1 MCVCVWYNRTV
12 DDDFGLVRWR
22 TCGAVVRGVESQL
35 LERFVVPRC
44 YQLNDNLANNET
56 FGWEFARRY
65 DMFLL
70 LLLLINHYYLMNC
83 TLLVPGAKVNLF
95 TASEVTT
102 LWRYKNACF
111 FRSTLRQ
118 SRPNIAG
125 LKCSSRTYA
134 RTYIRTYVRT
144 SIRPQNVPSI
154 SVKFGMQLEVDEWCT
169 TVCSMTR
176 CKVKVKVTR
185 PLKLEIRSIF
195 KSYSV
200 SPPPFTMRTGNWQRI
215 LKLGH
220 NS

>member
-1 MCVCVWYNRTV
+1 
-12 DDDFGLVRWR
+12 
-22 TCGAVVRGVESQL
+22 
-35 LERFVVPRC
+35 
-44 YQLNDNLANNET
+44 
-56 FGWEFARRY
+56 
-65 DMFLL
+65 
-70 LLLLINHYYLMNC
+70 MNC

-154 SVKFGMQLEVDEWCT
+154 SVKFGMQLEVDE
-169 TVCSMTR
+169 
-176 CKVKVKVTR
+176 
-185 PLKLEIRSIF
+185 
-195 KSYSV
+195 
-200 SPPPFTMRTGNWQRI
+200 
-215 LKLGH
+215 
-220 NS
+220 